1 MSTATDIYL
10 TKAHESLAGA
20 ESEFANGRYNNCAN
34 RCYYACF
41 QAAIASLNRAGVTP
55 GGSSWGH
62 AFVQAQFVG
71 ELINRRHLYPAELRD
86 TLARALI
93 VREQADYKLAAVS
106 QAQAARIVAR
116 ARAFVAAI
124 ARPQGGTR

>member
-1 MSTATDIYL
+1 MSTVTDIYL
-10 TKAHESLAGA
+10 TKAQESLAGA

-41 QAAIASLNRAGVTP
+41 QAAIAALNRAGVTP
-55 GGSSWGH
+55 VGSSWGH

-86 TLARALI
+86 TLARTLI
-93 VREQADYKLAAVS
+93 VREQADYKLASVG
-106 QAQAARIVAR
+106 QTQAARIVAR

-124 ARPQGGTR
+124 ARQQGGAR